1 MHRTNR
7 LFAGFTATLLHRL
20 CTLFLHVGIFF
31 IFIAALLHRRAGF
44 RQRAATTV
52 AGWPVLG
59 LAVNTADH
67 AVQTAAQIHDDT
79 ARRWVA
85 LSARLVD
92 DGNLEAAIAAAY
104 VVGRYGAELPPAA
117 AAHASLKAAFERGIA
132 DARQDATERG
142 ETRVLAPI
150 VR

>member
-1 MHRTNR
+1 MKHTKR
-7 LFAGFTATLLHRL
+7 LFARANATLLSML
-20 CTLFLHVGIFF
+20 CTLYLHVGIFS
-31 IFIAALLHRRAGF
+31 ILLAALLHRRAGF
-44 RQRAATTV
+44 RQGATTTA
-52 AGWPVLG
+52 AGSHVLG
-59 LAVNTADH
+59 SAVNTADH

-104 VVGRYGAELPPAA
+104 VVGRYGAELPPAV
-117 AAHASLKAAFERGIA
+117 AAHASLKAAFERGTA
-132 DARQDATERG
+132 DARQEAAGRGATRL
-142 ETRVLAPI
+142 LAPL